1 MLLNETENISKALFG
16 FCVYYILPVRLCWGV
31 CVCVCVCSAAVVGNI
46 CSEAENVTR
55 NCKMLHRDKFHIL
68 NFSLSAFRAI
78 NILLAGILESKC
90 AK

>member
-1 MLLNETENISKALFG
+1 MSII
-16 FCVYYILPVRLCWGV
+16 FCLCGCVGLCV
-31 CVCVCVCSAAVVGNI
+31 CVCVCVCVYSAAVVGNI

-78 NILLAGILESKC
+78 NILLAGILESNC